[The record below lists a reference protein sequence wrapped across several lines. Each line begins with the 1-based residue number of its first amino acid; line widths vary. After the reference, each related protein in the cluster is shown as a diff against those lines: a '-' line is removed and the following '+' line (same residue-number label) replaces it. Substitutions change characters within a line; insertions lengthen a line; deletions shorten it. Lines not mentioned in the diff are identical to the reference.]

1 MNSPVPAVANNA
13 AQNRYELRSDE
24 TVLGFA
30 SYKLDG
36 DDTVVFVHTV
46 VEPQH
51 EGKGY
56 GSRLARGALDDVR
69 KSGKKVVAQ
78 CAFIASYIDGHPE
91 YRDLLK

>member
-1 MNSPVPAVANNA
+1 MNSPAPVAANNT

-30 SYKLDG
+30 SYRLEG
-36 DDTVVFVHTV
+36 DDTVVFVHTA
-46 VEPQH
+46 VEPQQ

-69 KSGKKVVAQ
+69 ASGKKVVAQ
-78 CAFIASYIDGHPE
+78 CAFIAGYIDGHPE